1 MGTPGDLSTRSG
13 HNNPYF
19 GGKAKELLL
28 ESVTT
33 LNDHDDPRDVRGL
46 IQGEEEHQLSH
57 LLRSPLL
64 PPRNLKPDLPE
75 HLLFHIKDWVG
86 NIRVNEIIATPW

>member
-1 MGTPGDLSTRSG
+1 
-13 HNNPYF
+13 
-19 GGKAKELLL
+19 
-28 ESVTT
+28 
-33 LNDHDDPRDVRGL
+33 
-46 IQGEEEHQLSH
+46 
-57 LLRSPLL
+57 L